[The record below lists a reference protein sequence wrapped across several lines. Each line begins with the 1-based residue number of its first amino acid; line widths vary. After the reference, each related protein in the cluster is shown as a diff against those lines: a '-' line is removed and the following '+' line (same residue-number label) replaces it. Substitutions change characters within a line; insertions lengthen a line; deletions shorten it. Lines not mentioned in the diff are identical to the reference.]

1 MTPAPSV
8 TASLPPPASLVALYQ
23 SVWRH
28 AKGVRVRYVAALV
41 MLMLSQV
48 VKLLV
53 PWLAAQAID
62 IVQTAGSDQL
72 FRAALLTG
80 GIFLVYASSWA
91 LHGPGRII
99 ERNVGLHVRRRVSD
113 ALYARLASLPLAWHE
128 KHHSGE
134 AQQRA
139 QQASQALAQ
148 FAESQFVYLQNI
160 VNVLGPVIALYLVSR
175 VTGSIAL
182 LGFVAIALLI
192 VHFDRTLMRLATEM
206 NAAERR
212 YQTRLLDF
220 LGNISTVLS
229 LRLSALSR
237 RIVGARLEEV
247 FAPARKAIR
256 LTEAKWCAVD
266 LCTVGLAWG
275 LVAVYAWSAHRSARE
290 GAPLLL
296 GGVFM
301 VYQYAQQAGGVI
313 GSMAANLQNFSRFK
327 VDYASAEPI
336 WRATERQPAVG
347 TVDGGWREITA
358 RGLTFE
364 YTRSDG
370 HRGGVHDVTL
380 TLERGDHVA
389 LIGPSGGGKS
399 TLLRLLAGLYEPQ
412 HGYFQVDG
420 ETRFGLR
427 NLAAVATLI
436 PQEAE
441 VFEAALRDNVT
452 FGSERAPGELERAA
466 YLSAFDAVTA
476 SLPHGWATPISE
488 RGVNLSG
495 GQRQRLALARGL
507 LAARD
512 SSIVLLD
519 EPTSALDQV
528 TEARVFERL
537 RDGLPDTC
545 VIASIHRL
553 SALGYFDKVI
563 LMADGEVVDAGP
575 VAEVLERQPQLRE
588 MAYAAAH
595 AALAGA
601 ISAEPLAS

>member
-1 MTPAPSV
+1 MTPVSTPA
-8 TASLPPPASLVALYQ
+8 AGMPPPASLVALYR

-28 AKGVRVRYVAALV
+28 ARGVRGRYAVALA

-62 IVQTAGSDQL
+62 IVQTAATDQL
-72 FRAALLTG
+72 FKAALLTG

-99 ERNVGLHVRRRVSD
+99 ERNVGLHVRRSVSD

-139 QQASQALAQ
+139 QQASLALAH
-148 FAESQFVYLQNI
+148 FAESQFVYLQNL

-175 VTGSIAL
+175 VTGSIAA
-182 LGFVAIALLI
+182 LGFVAIALVI
-192 VHFDRTLMRLATEM
+192 VRFDRQLMHLATEV
-206 NAAERR
+206 NDAERR
-212 YQTRLLDF
+212 YQARLLDF

-266 LCTVGLAWG
+266 LLTVGLAWG
-275 LVAVYAWSAHRSARE
+275 LVAVYAWTAHRSARE

-327 VDYASAEPI
+327 VDYASADPI
-336 WRATERQPAVG
+336 WRASERQPATGAVQP
-347 TVDGGWREITA
+347 GWHEIAA

-370 HRGGVHDVTL
+370 HRGGVRDVTL
-380 TLERGDHVA
+380 DLERGDRVA

-427 NLAAVATLI
+427 NLSAVATLI

-441 VFEAALRDNVT
+441 VFEAPLKDNVT
-452 FGSERAPGELERAA
+452 FGAERAPGELERAA
-466 YLSAFDAVTA
+466 YLSAFDAVA
-476 SLPHGWATPISE
+476 QALPDGWGTPISE

-507 LAARD
+507 LAATG
-512 SSIVLLD
+512 SSILLLD
-519 EPTSALDQV
+519 EPTSALDQA

-553 SALGYFDKVI
+553 AALGYFDKVI
-563 LMADGEVVDAGP
+563 VMADGEVVDGGP

-595 AALAGA
+595 AAMAG
-601 ISAEPLAS
+601 SMTAEPLAS

>member
-1 MTPAPSV
+1 MNPVSGAAP
-8 TASLPPPASLVALYQ
+8 PDRPASLVLLYRN
-23 SVWRH
+23 VWRH
-28 AKGVRVRYVAALV
+28 ARGVRGRYLAALA

-62 IVQTAGSDQL
+62 IVQTAATDQL
-72 FRAALLTG
+72 SKAALLTL

-91 LHGPGRII
+91 LHGPGRIL
-99 ERNVGLHVRRRVSD
+99 ERNVGLHVRRSVSD

-139 QQASQALAQ
+139 QQASQALAH

-160 VNVLGPVIALYLVSR
+160 VNVLGPVIALWLVSR
-175 VTGSIAL
+175 LTGSIAL
-182 LGFVAIALLI
+182 LGFVAIAFVI
-192 VHFDRTLMRLATEM
+192 VRFDRTLMRLATEV

-229 LRLSALSR
+229 LRLAGLSR
-237 RIVGARLEEV
+237 RLVGARLEEV
-247 FAPARKAIR
+247 FAPARRSIR

-266 LCTVGLAWG
+266 LLTVGLAWG
-275 LVAVYAWSAHRSARE
+275 LVAVYAWSAHRNASA

-327 VDYASAEPI
+327 VDFASADPI
-336 WRATERQPAVG
+336 WQATERPAAAAQVA
-347 TVDGGWREITA
+347 GGWREIAA

-370 HRGGVHDVTL
+370 HRGGVRDVTV

-427 NLAAVATLI
+427 DLGPVATLV

-441 VFEAALRDNVT
+441 VFEAPLRDNVT
-452 FGSERAPGELERAA
+452 FGAERASGEVERAA
-466 YLSAFDAVTA
+466 YLAAFDAVA
-476 SLPHGWATPISE
+476 AALPQGWATPLSE

-507 LAARD
+507 LAASG

-519 EPTSALDQV
+519 EPTSALDQA
-528 TEARVFERL
+528 TEARVFQRL

-595 AALAGA
+595 AAMA
-601 ISAEPLAS
+601 SAVAAESLAS

>member
-1 MTPAPSV
+1 MNVVLNAEASSPA
-8 TASLPPPASLVALYQ
+8 PPASLAVLYQ

-28 AKGVRVRYVAALV
+28 ARGVRGRYALALG
-41 MLMLSQV
+41 MLVLSQV

-72 FRAALLTG
+72 AKAALFTG
-80 GIFLVYASSWA
+80 GIFAVYASSWA
-91 LHGPGRII
+91 LHGPGRVL
-99 ERNVGLHVRRRVSD
+99 ERNVALHVRRAVAD
-113 ALYARLASLPLAWHE
+113 ALYARCASLPLAWHE

-134 AQQRA
+134 VQQRA

-148 FAESQFVYLQNI
+148 FTESQFVYLQNI
-160 VNVLGPVIALYLVSR
+160 VNVLGPVVALYLVSR
-175 VTGSIAL
+175 VTGGIAMI
-182 LGFVAIALLI
+182 GFVAIALVI
-192 VHFDRTLMRLATEM
+192 VRFDRRLMHLATAA
-206 NAAERR
+206 NKAERQ

-220 LGNISTVLS
+220 LGNISTVIS
-229 LRLSALSR
+229 LRLQDVSR

-247 FAPARKAIR
+247 FAPARKSIR

-266 LCTVGLAWG
+266 LLTVGLAWG
-275 LVAVYAWSAHRSARE
+275 LVAVYAWSARRNATA
-290 GAPLLL
+290 GTPLLL

-327 VDYASAEPI
+327 VDYASADPI
-336 WRATERQPAVG
+336 WRATERQAPAAPVNPA
-347 TVDGGWREITA
+347 WREIAA
-358 RGLTFE
+358 RGLRFE

-370 HRGGVHDVTL
+370 HRGGVRDVTVV
-380 TLERGDHVA
+380 LERGDRVA

-427 NLAAVATLI
+427 HLGAAATLI

-441 VFEAALRDNVT
+441 VFEASLRDNVT
-452 FGSERAPGELERAA
+452 FGNDCAPGALERAA
-466 YLSAFDAVTA
+466 YLAAFDAVVA
-476 SLPHGWATPISE
+476 ALPQGWSTPISE
-488 RGVNLSG
+488 RGINLSG

-507 LAARD
+507 LAASQ
-512 SSIVLLD
+512 SSILLLD
-519 EPTSALDQV
+519 EPTSALDQA

-563 LMADGEVVDAGP
+563 LMADGQVVDAGP

-595 AALAGA
+595 AALSGNGA
-601 ISAEPLAS
+601 ESVAS